1 MSDSSPS
8 AWETHAGWWQRHF
21 TDGVDPEYEEQ
32 ILPLA
37 DQHLAH
43 ASRLLDV
50 GCGEGQV
57 SRRVARHGVA
67 VVGVDPTP
75 GQLVTAAARG
85 GGVRYA
91 RAAAEA
97 LPFATGAFDAAVICL
112 TLEHLEPFEP
122 AVHEVARILEP
133 GGLFCCFLNHPLLQS
148 PGSGWIDDHILM
160 EQYWRVGPYLVEDT
174 TMEEVDKGV
183 VLPFVHRPLSR
194 YVNAMS
200 RHGLLIT
207 HMEEPAPPPGFLAIA
222 EEYEF
227 AATIPRLLLMRAEKT
242 R

>member
-1 MSDSSPS
+1 MVEPDAS

-37 DQHLAH
+37 EEHLAG

-57 SRRVARHGVA
+57 SRRVAGLGVA

-75 GQLVTAAARG
+75 SQLTTAAARG

-91 RAAAEA
+91 RSTAEA

-122 AVHEVARILEP
+122 AVHEVARILAP
-133 GGLFCCFLNHPLLQS
+133 GGVFCCFLNHPLLQS
-148 PGSGWIDDHILM
+148 PGSGWIDDHVLD
-160 EQYWRVGPYLVEDT
+160 EQYWRIGPYLPDDVA
-174 TMEEVDKGV
+174 ME
-183 VLPFVHRPLSR
+183 
-194 YVNAMS
+194 
-200 RHGLLIT
+200 
-207 HMEEPAPPPGFLAIA
+207 
-222 EEYEF
+222 
-227 AATIPRLLLMRAEKT
+227 
-242 R
+242 